1 MPSQGEQ
8 ISKKRENS
16 FLGGSMTGD
25 PGKFFSGGVGD
36 RGPRKNSFPGGSVTF
51 SIDDWGPRKI
61 LFRGG
66 RSPGTQENS
75 FPGGSVKMLLFDC
88 RTIFCF

>member
-1 MPSQGEQ
+1 MT
-8 ISKKRENS
+8 KDHRK
-16 FLGGSMTGD
+16 FLTGD

-51 SIDDWGPRKI
+51 SIDDRGPRKI

-75 FPGGSVKMLLFDC
+75 FRGG
-88 RTIFCF
+88 R